1 MMAPK
6 IAMSG
11 VVNILQQKKPLSNYF
26 ATLLP
31 AFVTMIFFT
40 RCTQEKNSGC
50 LKCCLN

>member
-11 VVNILQQKKPLSNYF
+11 AVNILQQKKPLSNYF

-31 AFVTMIFFT
+31 AFVTMIFSHDAPMKRT
-40 RCTQEKNSGC
+40 VDA
-50 LKCCLN
+50 